1 MGNEGMSNG
10 EVDAPS
16 APSLADLADRVEQL
30 NRMLHVHGFSGGLNP
45 AQWAALRHLARA
57 PDGARTVSALALRQ
71 GVTPP
76 TASETVSALVRK
88 GMVARIP
95 SPTDRRSQMLSVT
108 ESGMAQLA
116 ADPLH
121 DLAAALAALDGA
133 ERVALGVGLDSLA
146 RAWQARLLAR
156 PGSGRR

>member
-57 PDGARTVSALALRQ
+57 PDGARTALRQ

-108 ESGMAQLA
+108 ESGMVQLA

-121 DLAAALAALDGA
+121 DLAAALAALGCA

-146 RAWQARLLAR
+146 RAWQARLPAR